1 MELEQNE
8 IDDILNQDMD
18 DSTLP
23 PGAEHVAQPAGPQQ
37 LPPGD
42 APGITDDSYVT
53 SYCQKINDMGMNA
66 RVQDFPQEGAE
77 DYAYNLKDLP
87 LCWGFHPMDFKPD
100 KLDDILR
107 GHNKACFIIHPD
119 KHYAASGRAKSHP
132 QQPHGRPRQCQGHRD
147 GLPPEDA
154 KGNGEGSPSARV
166 SSSRR
171 CHRSSSASSTLW

>member
-87 LCWGFHPMDFKPD
+87 LCWGFHPMDFKP
-100 KLDDILR
+100 
-107 GHNKACFIIHPD
+107 GKA
-119 KHYAASGRAKSHP
+119 
-132 QQPHGRPRQCQGHRD
+132 
-147 GLPPEDA
+147 
-154 KGNGEGSPSARV
+154 
-166 SSSRR
+166 
-171 CHRSSSASSTLW
+171 